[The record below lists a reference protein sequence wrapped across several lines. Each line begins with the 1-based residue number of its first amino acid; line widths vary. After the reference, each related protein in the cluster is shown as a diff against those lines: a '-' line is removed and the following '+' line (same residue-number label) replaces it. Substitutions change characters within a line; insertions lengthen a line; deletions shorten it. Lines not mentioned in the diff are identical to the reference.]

1 MLRRKSQKALQME
14 SHWRFD
20 VFSHSEK
27 LLVNFFCLTCC
38 HCMVHIDNVQH
49 NTLQFGKEKATAT
62 YGVLPAANVPPPYAL
77 ASISAVQFDHYGHR
91 FATAALDGTV
101 CTWQLEVGGR
111 SNIHPTESCLCLN
124 GHASYVYRSFYFAR
138 LHWSHT
144 GFLGT
149 VEGVQGTD
157 SKCTWSKRSL
167 NSPKQ
172 WKKLPQTLAGSF
184 LLWECPFF

>member
-1 MLRRKSQKALQME
+1 MSYGGAVVSYFPQLPLLFLNDHLVIHHALLKAPNQCWGE
-14 SHWRFD
+14 SHKRLFRWRVIEDLMF
-20 VFSHSEK
+20 FPTQRSCWWI
-27 LLVNFFCLTCC
+27 FFCLTCR

-149 VEGVQGTD
+149 VEGV
-157 SKCTWSKRSL
+157 
-167 NSPKQ
+167 
-172 WKKLPQTLAGSF
+172 
-184 LLWECPFF
+184 